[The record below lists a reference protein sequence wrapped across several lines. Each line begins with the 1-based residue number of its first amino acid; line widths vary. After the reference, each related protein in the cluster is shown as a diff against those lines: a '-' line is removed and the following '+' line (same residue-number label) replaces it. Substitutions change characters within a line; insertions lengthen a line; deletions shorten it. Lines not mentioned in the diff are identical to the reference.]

1 MQKLFLILLV
11 LLTLLSA
18 SGCKNKRAL
27 DAGGN
32 PTTLLVGAY
41 AGDDPGAFTPI
52 RDEVRKYLQKKL
64 GIPVEFVTTTDY
76 TSVIEAI
83 VSKKVHMAYLSPF
96 SYVLATRQTPLVPMV
111 IMGSGGTPRVYQSI
125 IITRSGNGINSMED
139 VRSRSKNLT
148 LCFADPASTSGHL
161 IPRAYLTSI
170 GLNPDSAFKQ
180 VLFAG
185 THMASILSVKAGKVD
200 LGCTTAL
207 IINMLS
213 NRGQMKPGDVKILW
227 TSDPIVSDAIAMR
240 PDINPAFTAKV
251 RDAYLHLA
259 EENPVVWKQFLS
271 LFNLKSDSLGYVPAQ
286 DSMYDGLRRIAA
298 SVKDLK
304 AVGNK

>member
-1 MQKLFLILLV
+1 MQKLSGLLLIFFALV
-11 LLTLLSA
+11 LVA
-18 SGCKNKRAL
+18 GCKNKRAL
-27 DAGGN
+27 DADGN

-52 RDEVRKYLQKKL
+52 RDEVRKYLEKKL

-111 IMGSGGTPRVYQSI
+111 IMGSGGTPRVYRSI
-125 IITRSGNGINSMED
+125 IITGAKSGINSMED
-139 VRSRSKNLT
+139 VKARSKNLT

-161 IPRAYLTSI
+161 IPRSYLTSI

-185 THMASILSVKAGKVD
+185 THMASILSVTSGKVD

-207 IINMLS
+207 IITMLS
-213 NRGQMKPGDVKILW
+213 NKGQMKPDDVKVLW

-259 EENPVVWKQFLS
+259 EEDPIVWKQFMS
-271 LFNLKSDSLGYVPAQ
+271 LFNLQSDSLGYVPAQ
-286 DSMYDGLRRIAA
+286 DSMYNGLRSIAA

>member
-1 MQKLFLILLV
+1 MQRLFHLLFG

-18 SGCKNKRAL
+18 AGCKDKRAL
-27 DAGGN
+27 DADGN

-125 IITRSGNGINSMED
+125 IITRAGDGINSMED
-139 VRSRSKNLT
+139 VKARSKSLT

-161 IPRAYLTSI
+161 IPRSYLTSI

-207 IINMLS
+207 IITMLS
-213 NRGQMKPGDVKILW
+213 NRGQMKPDDVRILW
-227 TSDPIVSDAIAMR
+227 TSDPIVSDPIVMR
-240 PDINPAFTAKV
+240 PDINPVFTAKV

-259 EENPVVWKQFLS
+259 EEEPGVWKRFLS
-271 LFNLKSDSLGYVPAQ
+271 LFNMKSDSLGYVPAQ
-286 DSMYDGLRRIAA
+286 DSMYDGLRKIAA
-298 SVKDLK
+298 GVKDLK

>member
-1 MQKLFLILLV
+1 MQKLFSLLFLFLAL
-11 LLTLLSA
+11 LLTA
-18 SGCKNKRAL
+18 GCKDKRAL
-27 DAGGN
+27 DSSGN

-52 RDEVRKYLQKKL
+52 RDEIRKYLQKKL
-64 GIPVEFVTTTDY
+64 GMPVEFVTTSDY

-96 SYVLATRQTPLVPMV
+96 SYVLATRQTTVVPMV
-111 IMGSGGTPRVYQSI
+111 VMGNGGKPYVYRSI
-125 IITRSGNGINSMED
+125 IITNPRSGLTSIED
-139 VRSRSKNLT
+139 LKAKSKSLT

-170 GLNPDSAFKQ
+170 GLNPDSAFRQ

-185 THMASILSVKAGKVD
+185 SHMASILSVKSGKVD
-200 LGCTTAL
+200 VGCSTAL

-213 NRGQMKPGDVKILW
+213 NRGQMKPGDVRVLW
-227 TSDPIVSDAIAMR
+227 TSDPIVSDPIVMR
-240 PDINPAFTAKV
+240 SGINPAFTEKV
-251 RDAYLHLA
+251 RQAYLRLA
-259 EENPVVWKQFLS
+259 TEDPGIWKRYIA
-271 LFNLKSDSLGYVPAQ
+271 LFNIKSDSLGYVPAQ
-286 DSMYDGLRRIAA
+286 DSLYDGLRRIAA
-298 SVKDLK
+298 GVKDLK

>member
-1 MQKLFLILLV
+1 MQKRFSLLFILF
-11 LLTLLSA
+11 TLLLA
-18 SGCKNKRAL
+18 AGCKNKRDL
-27 DAGGN
+27 DADGN

-96 SYVLATRQTPLVPMV
+96 SYVLATRQTSLVPMV
-111 IMGSGGTPRVYQSI
+111 VMGSGGTPRVYTSI
-125 IITRSGNGINSMED
+125 LITGANSGLNSIDD
-139 VRSRSKNLT
+139 VKARSKSLT

-180 VLFAG
+180 VIFAG
-185 THMASILSVKAGKVD
+185 SHMASIMSVKSGKVD
-200 LGCTTAL
+200 LGCTLPL
-207 IINMLS
+207 IITMLS
-213 NRGQMKPGDVKILW
+213 NKGQMKPSDVKVLW

-251 RDAYLHLA
+251 RDAYLHLS
-259 EENPVVWKQFLS
+259 EDDPVVWKQYMS
-271 LFNLKSDSLGYVPAQ
+271 LFNLKSDSLGYVAAQ

>member
-1 MQKLFLILLV
+1 MQKRFSLLFILFILL
-11 LLTLLSA
+11 LA
-18 SGCKNKRAL
+18 AGCKNKRDL
-27 DAGGN
+27 DADGN

-96 SYVLATRQTPLVPMV
+96 SYVLATRQTSLVPMV
-111 IMGSGGTPRVYQSI
+111 IMGSGGTPRVYTSI
-125 IITRSGNGINSMED
+125 LITGANSGLNSIDD
-139 VRSRSKNLT
+139 VKARSKSLT

-180 VLFAG
+180 VIFAG
-185 THMASILSVKAGKVD
+185 SHMASIMSVKSGKVD
-200 LGCTTAL
+200 LGCTLPL
-207 IINMLS
+207 IITMLS
-213 NRGQMKPGDVKILW
+213 NKGQMKPSDVKVLW
-227 TSDPIVSDAIAMR
+227 TSGPIVSDAIAMR

-251 RDAYLHLA
+251 RDAYLHLS
-259 EENPVVWKQFLS
+259 EDDPVVWKQYMS
-271 LFNLKSDSLGYVPAQ
+271 LFNLKSDSLGYVAAQ

>member
-1 MQKLFLILLV
+1 MQKLLSLLFI
-11 LLTLLSA
+11 LLTLLTA
-18 SGCKNKRAL
+18 GGCKNKRAL

-52 RDEVRKYLQKKL
+52 RDEVRKYLEKKL

-83 VSKKVHMAYLSPF
+83 LSKKVHMAYLSPF

-125 IITRSGNGINSMED
+125 IISRSGSGLNSMED
-139 VRSRSKNLT
+139 VRARAKSLT

-170 GLNPDSAFKQ
+170 GLNPDSAFRQ

-207 IINMLS
+207 IITMLS
-213 NRGQMKPGDVKILW
+213 NRGQMKPDDVRVLW

-240 PDINPAFTAKV
+240 TDINPAFTARV
-251 RDAYLHLA
+251 QDAYLHLA
-259 EENPVVWKQFLS
+259 EEDPKVWKQFMS
-271 LFNLKSDSLGYVPAQ
+271 LFNLNSDSLGYVPAQ
-286 DSMYDGLRRIAA
+286 DTMYDGLRKIAA
-298 SVKDLK
+298 GVKDLK

>member
-11 LLTLLSA
+11 LLTLLSV

-96 SYVLATRQTPLVPMV
+96 GYVLATRQTPLVPMV

>member
-1 MQKLFLILLV
+1 MQRLFHLLFG

-18 SGCKNKRAL
+18 AGCKDKRAL
-27 DAGGN
+27 DADGN

-96 SYVLATRQTPLVPMV
+96 PYVLATRQTPLVPMV

-125 IITRSGNGINSMED
+125 IITRAGDGINSMED
-139 VRSRSKNLT
+139 VKARSKSLT

-161 IPRAYLTSI
+161 IPRSYLTSI

-207 IINMLS
+207 IITMLS
-213 NRGQMKPGDVKILW
+213 NRGQMKPDDVRILW
-227 TSDPIVSDAIAMR
+227 TSDPIVSDPIVMR
-240 PDINPAFTAKV
+240 PDINPVFTAKV

-259 EENPVVWKQFLS
+259 EEEPGVWKRFLS
-271 LFNLKSDSLGYVPAQ
+271 LFNMKSDSLGYVPAQ
-286 DSMYDGLRRIAA
+286 DSMYDGLRKIAA
-298 SVKDLK
+298 GVKDLK

>member
-1 MQKLFLILLV
+1 MKRYISLFFILLV
-11 LLTLLSA
+11 LLPA
-18 SGCKNKRAL
+18 AGCKNKRAL
-27 DAGGN
+27 DADGN

-52 RDEVRKYLQKKL
+52 RDEVRKYLEKKL

-96 SYVLATRQTPLVPMV
+96 SYVLATRETPLVPMV
-111 IMGSGGTPRVYQSI
+111 IMGSSGTPRVYQSI
-125 IITRSGNGINSMED
+125 IISRSGSGLNSMED
-139 VRSRSKNLT
+139 VRARSKNLT

-185 THMASILSVKAGKVD
+185 THMASILSVKSGKVD

-207 IINMLS
+207 IITMLS
-213 NRGQMKPGDVKILW
+213 NKGQMKPDDVKVLW

-240 PDINPAFTAKV
+240 PDINPAFTEKV

-259 EENPVVWKQFLS
+259 EEDPKVWKQFMS
-271 LFNLKSDSLGYVPAQ
+271 LFNLKSDSLGYVSAQ

-298 SVKDLK
+298 NVKDLK

>member
-1 MQKLFLILLV
+1 MRKLFPLLLV

-18 SGCKNKRAL
+18 GGCKNKRAL
-27 DAGGN
+27 DSDGN

-111 IMGSGGTPRVYQSI
+111 IMGSSGTPRVYQSI
-125 IITRSGNGINSMED
+125 IITRAGNGINSMED
-139 VRSRSKNLT
+139 VKARSKNLT

-207 IINMLS
+207 IITMLS
-213 NRGQMKPGDVKILW
+213 NRGQMKPSDVKVLW

-251 RDAYLHLA
+251 QDAYLHLA
-259 EENPVVWKQFLS
+259 EEDPKVWKQFMS
-271 LFNLKSDSLGYVPAQ
+271 LFSLNSDSLGYVPAQ
-286 DSMYDGLRRIAA
+286 DTMYDGLRKIAA
-298 SVKDLK
+298 AVKDLK

>member
-1 MQKLFLILLV
+1 MQKLFPLLLV
-11 LLTLLSA
+11 LLTLLTA
-18 SGCKNKRAL
+18 AGCKDKRAL
-27 DAGGN
+27 DADGN

-125 IITRSGNGINSMED
+125 IITRAGDGINSMED
-139 VRSRSKNLT
+139 VKARSKSLT

-207 IINMLS
+207 IITMLS
-213 NRGQMKPGDVKILW
+213 NRGQMKPDDVRILW
-227 TSDPIVSDAIAMR
+227 TSDPIVSDPIVIR

-259 EENPVVWKQFLS
+259 EEEPGVWKRFLS
-271 LFNLKSDSLGYVPAQ
+271 LFNMKSDSLGYVPAQ
-286 DSMYDGLRRIAA
+286 DSMYDGLRKIAA
-298 SVKDLK
+298 GVKDLK

>member
-1 MQKLFLILLV
+1 MQRFFTLITV
-11 LLTLLSA
+11 LLLLLPA
-18 SGCKNKRAL
+18 GGCKNKRAL
-27 DAGGN
+27 DADGN

-52 RDEVRKYLQKKL
+52 RDEVRQYLQKKL

-83 VSKKVHMAYLSPF
+83 LSKKVHMAYLSPF

-111 IMGSGGTPRVYQSI
+111 IMGNNGTPYVYRSI
-125 IITRSGNGINSMED
+125 IITRSGDGINSMED
-139 VRSRSKNLT
+139 VKARSKSLT

-170 GLNPDSAFKQ
+170 GLNPDSAFRQ

-185 THMASILSVKAGKVD
+185 THMASILSVKSGKVD
-200 LGCTTAL
+200 LGCSTAL
-207 IINMLS
+207 VINMLS
-213 NRGQMKPGDVKILW
+213 NKGQMKPGDVKVLW

-251 RDAYLHLA
+251 RDAYLHMA
-259 EENPVVWKQFLS
+259 QENPVVWKQFLS
-271 LFNLKSDSLGYVPAQ
+271 LFNMKSDGLGYVVAQ
-286 DSMYDGLRRIAA
+286 DSFYDGLRRIAA
-298 SVKDLK
+298 NVKDLK

>member
-1 MQKLFLILLV
+1 MQRLFHLLFGLLILLSV
-11 LLTLLSA
+11 A
-18 SGCKNKRAL
+18 GCKDKRAL
-27 DAGGN
+27 DDNGN

-52 RDEVRKYLQKKL
+52 RDEVRKYLEKKL

-96 SYVLATRQTPLVPMV
+96 SYVLATRQTPMVPMV

-125 IITRSGNGINSMED
+125 IITASGSGLTSMED
-139 VRSRSKNLT
+139 VKAKSKNLT

-185 THMASILSVKAGKVD
+185 THMASILSVKSGKVD

-207 IINMLS
+207 VINMLS
-213 NRGQMKPGDVKILW
+213 NKGQMKPSDVRILW

-259 EENPVVWKQFLS
+259 EEDPIVWKQFMS
-271 LFNLKSDSLGYVPAQ
+271 LFSLQSDSLGNVPAQ
-286 DSMYDGLRRIAA
+286 DSMYDGLRKIAA
-298 SVKDLK
+298 GVKDLK

>member
-1 MQKLFLILLV
+1 MQKLFLLFV
-11 LLTLLSA
+11 LLTLLPA
-18 SGCKNKRAL
+18 SGCRNKRAL
-27 DAGGN
+27 DADGN

-96 SYVLATRQTPLVPMV
+96 SYVLATRQTPLAPMV
-111 IMGSGGTPRVYQSI
+111 IMGNGGTPRVYQS
-125 IITRSGNGINSMED
+125 T
-139 VRSRSKNLT
+139 
-148 LCFADPASTSGHL
+148 DPASTSGHL

-170 GLNPDSAFKQ
+170 GLNPDSAFRQ

-185 THMASILSVKAGKVD
+185 THMASILSVKSGKVD

-207 IINMLS
+207 IITMLS
-213 NRGQMKPGDVKILW
+213 NKGQMKPGDVKVLW
-227 TSDPIVSDAIAMR
+227 TSDPIVSDVIAMR
-240 PDINPAFTAKV
+240 PDINPSFTEKV

-259 EENPVVWKQFLS
+259 EENPVVWRQFLS
-271 LFNLKSDSLGYVPAQ
+271 LFNMKSDSLGYVPAR
-286 DSMYDGLRRIAA
+286 DSMYDGLRKIAA
-298 SVKDLK
+298 GVKDLK

>member
-1 MQKLFLILLV
+1 MA
-11 LLTLLSA
+11 LLTLLPA
-18 SGCKNKRAL
+18 GGCKNKRAL
-27 DAGGN
+27 DANGN

-52 RDEVRKYLQKKL
+52 RDEVRKYLEKKL
-64 GIPVEFVTTTDY
+64 GIPVEFVTTSDY

-96 SYVLATRQTPLVPMV
+96 PYVLATRQTPLVPMV
-111 IMGSGGTPRVYQSI
+111 ILGNSGTPRVYQSI

-139 VRSRSKNLT
+139 VRARSKNLT

-185 THMASILSVKAGKVD
+185 NHMASILSVKSGKVD
-200 LGCTTAL
+200 LGCTLPL
-207 IINMLS
+207 IITMLS
-213 NRGQMKPGDVKILW
+213 NRGQMKPSDVKVLW
-227 TSDPIVSDAIAMR
+227 TSDPIVSDVIAMR
-240 PDINPAFTAKV
+240 PDISPAFTEKV
-251 RDAYLHLA
+251 RDAYLQLA
-259 EENPVVWKQFLS
+259 AEDPGVWKQYTS
-271 LFNLKSDSLGYVPAQ
+271 LFNIKSDSLGYVPAQ
-286 DSMYDGLRRIAA
+286 DTMYDGLRRIAA
-298 SVKDLK
+298 GVKDLK

>member
-1 MQKLFLILLV
+1 MKRPFRLLFV
-11 LLTLLSA
+11 LLMLLSVT
-18 SGCKNKRAL
+18 GCKNKRDL
-27 DAGGN
+27 DADGN

-111 IMGSGGTPRVYQSI
+111 IMGNNGTPRVYQSI

-139 VRSRSKNLT
+139 VKARSKNLT

-161 IPRAYLTSI
+161 IPRSYLTSI

-185 THMASILSVKAGKVD
+185 THMASIMSVKSGKVD

-207 IINMLS
+207 IITMLS
-213 NRGQMKPGDVKILW
+213 NRGQMKPDDVRVLW

-251 RDAYLHLA
+251 QDAYLHLA
-259 EENPVVWKQFLS
+259 EEDPLVWKQFMS